1 MGDELFS
8 DGDNINRVLVTLC
21 RYYVMDKK
29 KQRLVNAPYVDNSY
43 KWAGGGFLSTV
54 YDLCHFGNA
63 LLYSYQWTSQSGRP
77 AGFLRPDT
85 VQMMWS
91 PVSGTRCTW
100 DSGASYAMGWCVVPP
115 VAHAEFSRDQRM
127 YVSHTGGAVGA
138 SSVLLILPRAETSGE
153 GLEKLIPR
161 GVCVSIIVNKQS
173 VGLSKTALT
182 VAKLFDCVHQQSVK
196 TEHI

>member
-1 MGDELFS
+1 
-8 DGDNINRVLVTLC
+8 
-21 RYYVMDKK
+21 MDKQ

-54 YDLCHFGNA
+54 HDVCHFGNA
-63 LLYSYQWTSQSGRP
+63 LLYSYQWTPQTGRP
-77 AGFLRPDT
+77 IGILHPDT

-91 PVSGTRCTW
+91 PVPRTLCGW
-100 DSGASYAMGWCVVPP
+100 DADASYAMGWCVVPP
-115 VAHAEFSRDQRM
+115 AVHAGYARNQRM

-138 SSVLLILPRAETSGE
+138 SSVLLILPRRDTSSE
-153 GLEKLIPR
+153 AIEKSLPR
-161 GVCVSIIVNKQS
+161 GVCVAVIVNKQS

-182 VAKLFDCVHQQSVK
+182 VAKLFDCVQQPLK

>member
-1 MGDELFS
+1 MM
-8 DGDNINRVLVTLC
+8 LC
-21 RYYVMDKK
+21 RYYVMDKQ

-54 YDLCHFGNA
+54 HDVCHFGNA
-63 LLYSYQWTSQSGRP
+63 LLYSYQWTPQSGRA

-91 PVSGTRCTW
+91 PVPGTRCTW
-100 DSGASYAMGWCVVPP
+100 DSDALYGMGWCVTLP
-115 VAHAEFSRDQRM
+115 VVRAGFSRDQRM

-138 SSVLLILPRAETSGE
+138 SSVLLILPRAEVTSE
-153 GLEKLIPR
+153 GVEKLIPR

-173 VGLSKTALT
+173 VSLSRAALK
-182 VAKLFDCVHQQSVK
+182 VAKLFDCVQ
-196 TEHI
+196 

>member
-1 MGDELFS
+1 MIDYPTNN
-8 DGDNINRVLVTLC
+8 DNWYCMLMMLR
-21 RYYVMDKK
+21 RYYVMDKQ

-54 YDLCHFGNA
+54 HDTCHFGNA
-63 LLYSYQWTSQSGRP
+63 LLYSYQWVPQSGCP

-91 PVSGTRCTW
+91 PVPGTRCTW
-100 DSGASYAMGWCVVPP
+100 DSDASYGMGWCVVPP
-115 VAHAEFSRDQRM
+115 GVRAGFSRDQRM
-127 YVSHTGGAVGA
+127 YVSHTGGAVGV
-138 SSVLLILPRAETSGE
+138 SSVLLILPRAEMCGE
-153 GLEKLIPR
+153 GTEKLIPR

-182 VAKLFDCVHQQSVK
+182 IARLFDCVQ
-196 TEHI
+196 

>member
-1 MGDELFS
+1 MNCSQMAIILTAC
-8 DGDNINRVLVTLC
+8 RTLC

-63 LLYSYQWTSQSGRP
+63 LLYSYQWTTQSGRP
-77 AGFLRPDT
+77 AGFLCPDT

-91 PVSGTRCTW
+91 PVSGTRCPW
-100 DSGASYAMGWCVVPP
+100 DSDFASYAMGWCVMPP
-115 VAHAEFSRDQRM
+115 VAHAEFSRDRRM

-153 GLEKLIPR
+153 GIEKLIPR

-182 VAKLFDCVHQQSVK
+182 VAKLFDCVQQQSVK